1 MGRHPVFDKE
11 EDVRKNLLTE
21 RNSEKPC
28 VAEENEKVF
37 RLANHDIEKFDKE
50 SKYGVGHWN
59 ARSNL
64 LMILREI

>member
-37 RLANHDIEKFDKE
+37 RLVNHDIEQFEKK
-50 SKYGVGHWN
+50 SLLGVGHLN
-59 ARSNL
+59 MRNHL
-64 LMILREI
+64 LMILQNI

>member
-11 EDVRKNLLTE
+11 EDVRKNLFTE
-21 RNSEKPC
+21 RNSDKPC

-50 SKYGVGHWN
+50 SWFGVGHLN
-59 ARSNL
+59 MHEYL
-64 LMILREI
+64 PMILRSI

>member
-1 MGRHPVFDKE
+1 MGRNPVFDKE
-11 EDVRKNLLTE
+11 EAVRKNLMSE
-21 RNSEKPC
+21 GNSDKPC

-37 RLANHDIEKFDKE
+37 RLVNYDIEKFDKE
-50 SKYGVGHWN
+50 SKYGVGHLN